1 MSQKLRQSCMMVRVL
16 QNLSVMNMHFREL
29 CWLFPLLMRF
39 VTPNFVIQNQN
50 NEEVAASPR
59 KETSRGQSKDI
70 AIAAANRNGFLA
82 SSLSVT
88 HPPCLVENAISISN
102 VLQRS
107 FVNLAAVILVPKMV
121 LETKSGTCPRD
132 RCKIGTGHTWAR
144 LQVCKRST
152 YVTEG
157 VILYMASTTIVAV
170 LLSSG
175 DSFEQY
181 FHNNKSEFCPL
192 SLAPCTLECN

>member
-1 MSQKLRQSCMMVRVL
+1 
-16 QNLSVMNMHFREL
+16 MNMHFREL

-132 RCKIGTGHTWAR
+132 RCKIGTGHTWAK
-144 LQVCKRST
+144 LQVCKNWRCHSLHGIHYYCGST
-152 YVTEG
+152 
-157 VILYMASTTIVAV
+157 LV
-170 LLSSG
+170 LRWLFWAIFS
-175 DSFEQY
+175 
-181 FHNNKSEFCPL
+181 
-192 SLAPCTLECN
+192 